1 LDKETEIYMK
11 DSPLAR
17 MGEMWAK
24 LYYHMA
30 KEMLALGSEGEEALR
45 RSIRKYAVDRGET
58 MRKQAEAL
66 GLPLNWDT
74 FRVHVKDMPFLELC
88 EEMTKYYPSEKF
100 TSSEG
105 FCAYAKIWER
115 YPDGWEVAR
124 VYCDEFH
131 HAKWAAFNPKF
142 RVDMVSEITR
152 GDPVCILRSYEIGDE
167 YDQQRQKDLKEIC
180 EKSKSYGFILDSSPS
195 GDLTKICN
203 EEDKQ
208 AK

>member
-1 LDKETEIYMK
+1 MDKETEIYMK
-11 DSPLAR
+11 DAPLAR

-30 KEMLALGSEGEEALR
+30 KEMLELGADGEEALR
-45 RSIRKYAVDRGET
+45 RSIRNYAIDRGET
-58 MRKQAEAL
+58 MRKQAESK
-66 GLPLNWDT
+66 GLPLDWDT
-74 FRVHVKDMPFLELC
+74 FRVHVKDMPFLEMC
-88 EEMTKYYPSEKF
+88 KEMTKYYPSDKY

-131 HAKWAAFNPKF
+131 HAKWSAFNPKF

-152 GDPVCILRSYEIGDE
+152 GDPVCILRSYMVGDE
-167 YDQQRQKDLKEIC
+167 YDHQRQKDLKEVC
-180 EKSKSYGFILDSSPS
+180 EKAKSYGFILDSSPS
-195 GDLTKICN
+195 GDITKICH

-208 AK
+208 

>member
-1 LDKETEIYMK
+1 MKEA
-11 DSPLAR
+11 PLAR

-30 KEMLALGSEGEEALR
+30 KEMLTLGKEGEEALR
-45 RSIRKYAVDRGET
+45 RSVRNYAIDRGNT
-58 MRKQAEAL
+58 MRKQAEDL

-88 EEMTKYYPSEKF
+88 KEMTLYYPSEKY

-115 YPDGWEVAR
+115 YSDGWEIAKI
-124 VYCDEFH
+124 YCDEFH

-142 RVDMVSEITR
+142 RVDMVAEITR
-152 GDPVCILRSYEIGDE
+152 GDPACILRSYEVGDE
-167 YDQQRQKDLKEIC
+167 YDQQRDKDLVEFCANAMK
-180 EKSKSYGFILDSSPS
+180 YGFLLDSSPS
-195 GDLTKICN
+195 GDVSKICLKD
-203 EEDKQ
+203 EK
-208 AK
+208 K